1 MSLLKYAAVGAV
13 GAVAYKIWQ
22 KAVDDQSHPAPAAFA
37 AGQNVPHDPAP
48 VRDAGPDAMRD
59 DIQRPWTVE
68 DQQSDE
74 SFPASDPPGNY

>member
-1 MSLLKYAAVGAV
+1 MGLLRLAALGAL
-13 GAVAYKIWQ
+13 GTVAYRVWQ
-22 KAVDDQSHPAPAAFA
+22 KFQDQSHPAPAAFA
-37 AGQNVPHDPAP
+37 PGQGNVHESSS

-59 DIQRPWTVE
+59 TPRHPWTTE

>member
-1 MSLLKYAAVGAV
+1 MSLLKFVVLGAV

-22 KAVDDQSHPAPAAFA
+22 KASESARHPAPAAFA
-37 AGQNVPHDPAP
+37 PAQSLLDDPVP

-59 DIQRPWTVE
+59 QPGRHWSVE
-68 DQQSDE
+68 DQQADE

>member
-1 MSLLKYAAVGAV
+1 MSLLKYAALGAV

-22 KAVDDQSHPAPAAFA
+22 KAVAGQSHPAPAAFA
-37 AGQNVPHDPAP
+37 PAQGAPNDPAP
-48 VRDAGPDAMRD
+48 VRDAGPAAMRD
-59 DIQRPWTVE
+59 TPRAWDVE

>member
-13 GAVAYKIWQ
+13 GAVAYKMWQ
-22 KAVDDQSHPAPAAFA
+22 KASEGQSHPAPAAFA
-37 AGQNVPHDPAP
+37 PGQNAPHDPAP

-59 DIQRPWTVE
+59 SPRKWDVE

>member
-1 MSLLKYAAVGAV
+1 MSLLKYAAIGAV

-22 KAVDDQSHPAPAAFA
+22 RATADSSHPAPAAFA
-37 AGQNVPHDPAP
+37 PAQHVPHDPAP

-59 DIQRPWTVE
+59 TSHRPWTVE

>member
-1 MSLLKYAAVGAV
+1 MGLLRFAALGAI
-13 GAVAYKIWQ
+13 GAIAYKVWQ
-22 KAVDDQSHPAPAAFA
+22 SATNTAHTAPAAFA
-37 AGQNVPHDPAP
+37 PGQGSVDDTTP

-59 DIQRPWTVE
+59 TPRHGWSME